1 MGNFDHPQDYRRY
14 LRGTY
19 AFRQAVE
26 PMLSQGKW
34 QVQPLLTELAADLH
48 DLDEPLPQAVPRPAL
63 DGPAALVAAAYV
75 LEGSALGARLIQRRA
90 AALGFD
96 ATHGARHL
104 ARQTGDAG
112 RWPRFLQWLEESRDL
127 AAPAVTSARAVFRTA
142 LDAYGQQEV
151 RA

>member
-26 PMLSQGKW
+26 PMLSQGTW
-34 QVQPLLTELAADLH
+34 QVQSLLPELAADLH

-63 DGPAALVAAAYV
+63 DGPAALAAAAYV

-112 RWPRFLQWLEESRDL
+112 R
-127 AAPAVTSARAVFRTA
+127 
-142 LDAYGQQEV
+142 
-151 RA
+151 